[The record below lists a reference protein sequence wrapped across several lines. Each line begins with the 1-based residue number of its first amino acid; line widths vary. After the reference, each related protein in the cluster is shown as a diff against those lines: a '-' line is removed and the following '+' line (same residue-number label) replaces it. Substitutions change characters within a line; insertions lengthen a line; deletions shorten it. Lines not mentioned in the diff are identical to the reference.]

1 MQKNIDAEINYPQIG
16 GIDGWRNTADISRL
30 KGRYVKFGNIVILEA
45 TWTGSANN
53 QTIICTLPVEL
64 RPSSVLSSAG
74 SGVIT
79 ISGTTTKA
87 EYTMNTDGTVK
98 QAESVATGQSGTFI
112 FIYSLV

>member
-1 MQKNIDAEINYPQIG
+1 MQKNIDAEINYPLTG
-16 GIDGWRNTADISRL
+16 AIDGWRNTADISRL

-45 TWTGSANN
+45 TWTGSAAN
-53 QTIICTLPVEL
+53 TTTICTLPTEL

-98 QAESVATGQSGTFI
+98 QAESVAAGQSGSFI
-112 FIYSLV
+112 FAYSLV